1 MNTVKNFVGSVIVH
15 TGMSFESIDKDTTIL
30 RLGTNKKTGL
40 PAGIPVSNNFVRLGS
55 TIEDNAA
62 AGNMEFEVGGVGFII
77 VGPLFMEDG
86 GLSRKLGGQEATGR
100 HYGLVNTIVERLN
113 FEKEEET
120 VKETVVETVEEKPAT
135 TLWVDENMNVGLSE
149 KINTGN
155 MRPGEYWVVFGRRN
169 YEGKTKRFSKKFE
182 FGKTTV
188 VENAAAKSG
197 WWWKVV
203 AQFKEE
209 APAYIGVW
217 TSLKVIALKKN
228 NPAYTH
234 EEACAIVRG
243 EEDNARAL
251 AMEAAAV
258 KATKDAAD
266 REQAEALRQLKVNTE
281 KKKAGFGKNAPKYAP
296 EVKYV
301 STTTKKQETPAAPEV
316 VARMTDNT
324 KAIPIDGP
332 VGDEFRR
339 RAAENTRIAN
349 ALAEG
354 NEAARLAKR
363 FDLKESDD
371 ELEKLASM
379 F

>member
-1 MNTVKNFVGSVIVH
+1 MSTVKNFVGSVIVH

-40 PAGIPVSNNFVRLGS
+40 PAGIPVSANFVRLGS

-62 AGNMEFEVGGVGFII
+62 AGNEEFVVGGVGFII
-77 VGPLFMEDG
+77 VGPLFMGDG
-86 GLSRKLGGQEATGR
+86 SLSRKLGGQEATGR

-113 FEKEEET
+113 FEKEEEA
-120 VKETVVETVEEKPAT
+120 VETVEETVEEEKPAI
-135 TLWVDENMNVGLSE
+135 TLWADEHMNVGLGE
-149 KINTGN
+149 KINTAT

-169 YEGKTKRFSKKFE
+169 YEGNTKRFAKKFE
-182 FGKTTV
+182 FGKSTV
-188 VENAAAKSG
+188 VENSAAKSG

-209 APAYIGVW
+209 CPAYIGVW

-228 NPAYTH
+228 NPAMDH
-234 EEACAIVRG
+234 EEACIIVRC
-243 EEDNARAL
+243 EEEKERAL
-251 AMEAAAV
+251 VMAAAAA
-258 KATKDAAD
+258 KAEKDAAD
-266 REQAEALRQLKVNTE
+266 RDAAEALRQLKVNTE

-301 STTTKKQETPAAPEV
+301 APAKKQEAPAPAAEL
-316 VARMTDNT
+316 A
-324 KAIPIDGP
+324 K
-332 VGDEFRR
+332 
-339 RAAENTRIAN
+339 ENTRIAK

-363 FDLKESDD
+363 FDIKETDE